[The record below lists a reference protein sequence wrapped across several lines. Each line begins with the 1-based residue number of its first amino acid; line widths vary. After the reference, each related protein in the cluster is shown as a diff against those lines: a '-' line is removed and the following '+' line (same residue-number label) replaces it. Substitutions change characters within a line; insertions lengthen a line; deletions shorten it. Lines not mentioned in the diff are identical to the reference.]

1 MASACDAASWLVT
14 ETLLTL
20 IATYFFLLMKGLI
33 WSSMAASASAMF
45 LRRLSPLTSETT
57 ELVSGAACIANGA
70 QAGARAAKRI
80 ISRRVKRRDVM
91 ARPPQTVE
99 FAGAAIMPTGLP
111 AWRAEARSTMKPEF
125 NIL

>member
-57 ELVSGAACIANGA
+57 DFVSGAACSANGA
-70 QAGARAAKRI
+70 QAGARAANRI
-80 ISRRVKRRDVM
+80 ISRRVERRDVM
-91 ARPPQTVE
+91 ERPPKASYQLS
-99 FAGAAIMPTGLP
+99 AISYRLSPATFGGGLVWLI
-111 AWRAEARSTMKPEF
+111 ADSR
-125 NIL
+125 